1 MAEILLF
8 HHAHGR
14 TPGFLGFAEQLRE
27 AGHTVHTPDLY
38 DGRIFEDLNAGVAFA
53 QQAGFS
59 EIIARGAAAARD
71 LPAGVVYA
79 GFSLGALPAQALAQT
94 RPGAAGAL
102 LFHGG
107 EPASEFGGP
116 WPAGVPLE
124 MHVMRDDPWV
134 ELRVCQDL
142 AEQAQ
147 PSELF
152 VYPGSG
158 HLFADRGS
166 PDFDPTLARL
176 LMDRTLAFLR
186 RVA

>member
-14 TPGFLGFAEQLRE
+14 TPGFLGFADQLRE

-38 DGRIFEDLNAGVAFA
+38 DGRIFEDLDAGVAFA
-53 QQAGFS
+53 QQVGFL
-59 EIIARGAAAARD
+59 EVIARGAAAARD
-71 LPAGVVYA
+71 LPPAVVYA

-94 RPGAAGAL
+94 RPGAVGAL

-107 EPASEFGGP
+107 EPTSEFGGP
-116 WPAGVPLE
+116 WPVGAPLQ
-124 MHVMRDDPWV
+124 MHVMQDDPWV
-134 ELRVCQDL
+134 DLKVCQAL
-142 AEQAQ
+142 AEEAQ

-158 HLFADRGS
+158 HLFADPGS
-166 PDFDPTLARL
+166 PDFEPTFARL
-176 LMDRTLAFLR
+176 LMERTLDFLR